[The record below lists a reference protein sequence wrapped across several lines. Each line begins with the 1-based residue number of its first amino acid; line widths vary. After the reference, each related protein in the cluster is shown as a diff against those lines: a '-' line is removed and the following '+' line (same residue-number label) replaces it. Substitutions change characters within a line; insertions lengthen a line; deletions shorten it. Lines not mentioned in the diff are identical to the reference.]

1 MLKSAGSSIVT
12 VAPVLFVTVIPVSL
26 PRLMAADV
34 FSGTVIEVLPS
45 SVRRYI
51 SDPLVCSTRSSIFDS
66 SAFAASFSSVLS
78 VCVMY
83 MPSWNRCPDDEYC
96 AAVPHAAIISVAAI
110 RIVAL
115 FFIFVLLLC
124 FHISALS

>member
-12 VAPVLFVTVIPVSL
+12 VAPVLFVTVISVSL
-26 PRLMAADV
+26 PTLMAADV

-51 SDPLVCSTRSSIFDS
+51 SESLVCST
-66 SAFAASFSSVLS
+66 
-78 VCVMY
+78 
-83 MPSWNRCPDDEYC
+83 CPDDEYC
-96 AAVPHAAIISVAAI
+96 AAVPHAEIISVAAI